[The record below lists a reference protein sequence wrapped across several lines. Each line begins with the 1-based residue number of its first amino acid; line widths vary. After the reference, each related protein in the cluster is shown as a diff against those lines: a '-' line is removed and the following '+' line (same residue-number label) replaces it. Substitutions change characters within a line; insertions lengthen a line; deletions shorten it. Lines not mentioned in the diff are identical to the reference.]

1 MDLKLEDVYKKYLD
15 INKEP
20 IDKKEKDSLKLI
32 ELVLLKGA
40 LDKKR
45 VQVNQVG
52 QSSTPVGRYGSR

>member
-40 LDKKR
+40 LDKLLR
-45 VQVNQVG
+45 DIEA
-52 QSSTPVGRYGSR
+52 